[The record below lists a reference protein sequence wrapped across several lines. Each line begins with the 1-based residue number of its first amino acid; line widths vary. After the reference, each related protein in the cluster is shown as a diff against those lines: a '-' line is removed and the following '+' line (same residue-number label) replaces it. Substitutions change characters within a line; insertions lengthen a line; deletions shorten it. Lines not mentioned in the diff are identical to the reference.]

1 MYYYF
6 AYGSNLNK
14 HQMSLRC
21 PTATPITAAVLR
33 DYKLSERQ
41 FADIDKSPGNAVSGG
56 LWLISADDLR
66 ALDRYEGYPRFY
78 NRYPVDVE
86 LFDGSTIEAIVY
98 EMTEQ
103 AKADRA
109 GCCYSPSYRQTC
121 RTGTLDFK
129 IKSDF

>member
-14 HQMSLRC
+14 QQMSLRC
-21 PTATPITAAVLR
+21 PGATPITAAVLR

-56 LWLISADDLR
+56 LWLITAADLR
-66 ALDRYEGYPRFY
+66 ALDCYEGYPRFY
-78 NRYPVDVE
+78 TRYPVHVK

-98 EMTEQ
+98 EMTAE
-103 AKADRA
+103 AKASRN
-109 GCCYSPSYRQTC
+109 GQRYSPGYRQTC
-121 RTGTLDFK
+121 RSGAAAFR
-129 IKSDF
+129 IASEF